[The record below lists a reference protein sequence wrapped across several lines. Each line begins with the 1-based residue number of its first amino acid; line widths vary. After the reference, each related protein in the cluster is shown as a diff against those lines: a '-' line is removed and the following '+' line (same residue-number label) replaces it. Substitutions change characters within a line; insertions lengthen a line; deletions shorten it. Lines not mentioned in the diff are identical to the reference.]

1 MEIKVKRGKKSLKG
15 NELQFKNELELNLKR
30 E

>member
-1 MEIKVKRGKKSLKG
+1 MEIKVKGEKSLKR